1 MKVFS
6 PAHFLRHIAMP
17 TLQQFAE
24 AHVLGPDLTIDWSL
38 PADALPAKVTEAV
51 EALEASL
58 AETSRSPQELARLAH
73 SIHLWY
79 DDLRRV
85 HLMSNDLAVNEF
97 GYPLKPGQ

>member
-1 MKVFS
+1 MVNGTTPSGHRFELVQLIS
-6 PAHFLRHIAMP
+6 GQI
-17 TLQQFAE
+17 
-24 AHVLGPDLTIDWSL
+24 LTIDWSL